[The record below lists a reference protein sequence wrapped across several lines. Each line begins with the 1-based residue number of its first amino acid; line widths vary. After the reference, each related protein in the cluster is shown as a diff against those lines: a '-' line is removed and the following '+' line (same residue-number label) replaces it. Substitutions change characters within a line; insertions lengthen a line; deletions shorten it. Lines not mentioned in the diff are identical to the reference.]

1 MASDVLMFA
10 SRKEPYGQS
19 HGDSER
25 HARIVEAAQRAFVRL
40 GFHAATMQNVAE
52 EAGMSAGNLYRYFPS
67 KEALVEGLCFHD
79 HDQRAENFL
88 ALASRTDL
96 VEAFV
101 TTLRENVFGAP
112 REKARLIVEIWA
124 EASRNPRVAQISR
137 DFDDAT
143 FDGLCMLLTEA
154 KSKGAVAANVDVKF
168 VARTM
173 VTLVAGVFKRLA
185 IDAEFEREREASYAI
200 VILRG
205 LLSGASAPAPA
216 SVAETI

>member
-1 MASDVLMFA
+1 MNLV
-10 SRKEPYGQS
+10 SRNESYGRPN
-19 HGDSER
+19 GDSER
-25 HARIVEAAQRAFVRL
+25 HARIVEAAQRAFVKL

-79 HDQRAENFL
+79 HDERAENFL
-88 ALASRTDL
+88 ALASRTDV

-112 REKARLIVEIWA
+112 REKAQLIVEIWA

-137 DFDDAT
+137 DFDAAT
-143 FDGLCMLLTEA
+143 FEGLCMLLTEA
-154 KSKGAVAANVDVKF
+154 KSKGAVAANVDVEF

-173 VTLVAGVFKRLA
+173 MNLVAGIFKRLA
-185 IDAEFEREREASYAI
+185 IEAEFEREREAGYAI
-200 VILRG
+200 TVLRG
-205 LLSGASAPAPA
+205 LLNGALAPAASA
-216 SVAETI
+216 AETI